1 MNDGAMVPS
10 EREAELARCAAEARQ
25 RAYAPYSGY
34 AVGAALRTASGQI
47 YTGVN
52 VENAAYPDSLCAER
66 VAIVKAVSEGYREFV
81 MMAVSTSNG
90 GTPCGSCRQ
99 VMAEFGLD
107 AVVLIVDGQG
117 ALVQRTSVRALLP
130 DSFGPKQLK
139 A

>member
-1 MNDGAMVPS
+1 MSDALNES
-10 EREAELARCAAEARQ
+10 EAEVAACAAEARQ

-34 AVGAALRTASGQI
+34 AVGAALRTPSGQI

-52 VENAAYPDSLCAER
+52 VENASYPDTICAER
-66 VAIVKAVSEGYREFV
+66 AAIVKAVSEGHREFV

-99 VMAEFGLD
+99 VMAEFGLG
-107 AVVLIVDGQG
+107 AVVLMVDGQG
-117 ALVQRTSVRALLP
+117 ALVQRSSVQTLLP

>member
-1 MNDGAMVPS
+1 MSDPLNES
-10 EREAELARCAAEARQ
+10 EAELAACAAEARQ

-34 AVGAALRTASGQI
+34 AVGAALRTPSGQVF
-47 YTGVN
+47 TGVN
-52 VENAAYPDSLCAER
+52 VENASYPDTICAER
-66 VAIVKAVSEGYREFV
+66 AAIVTAVSEGHREFV
-81 MMAVSTSNG
+81 VMAVSTSNG

-107 AVVLIVDGQG
+107 AVVLMVDGQG
-117 ALVQRTSVRALLP
+117 ALVQRSSVRALLP

>member
-1 MNDGAMVPS
+1 MSDPLNES
-10 EREAELARCAAEARQ
+10 EAELAVCAAEARQ

-34 AVGAALRTASGQI
+34 AVGAALRTPSGQI

-52 VENAAYPDSLCAER
+52 VENASYPDTICAER
-66 VAIVKAVSEGYREFV
+66 AAIVKAVSEGHREFV

-107 AVVLIVDGQG
+107 AVVLMVDGQG
-117 ALVQRTSVRALLP
+117 ALVQRSSVQALLP
-130 DSFGPKQLK
+130 DSFGPKKLK

>member
-1 MNDGAMVPS
+1 MSDPLNES
-10 EREAELARCAAEARQ
+10 EAELAACAAEARQ
-25 RAYAPYSGY
+25 RAYAPYSEY
-34 AVGAALRTASGQI
+34 QVGAALRTSSGQI

-52 VENAAYPDSLCAER
+52 VENASYPDTICAER
-66 VAIVKAVSEGYREFV
+66 VAIVKAVSEGHREFV

-117 ALVQRTSVRALLP
+117 ALVQRTSVQALIP
-130 DSFGPKQLK
+130 DAFGPKQLR